1 MMRAVTKK
9 IATILRTLG
18 FDESCGFYYHKD
30 GDIAVSC
37 TSLRNSEVKNIIAT
51 PNVFEAKQWIKETFG
66 YFIEVRY
73 MHFDDDWGYT
83 VDVVELDKFEDD
95 GYVIRHENSAR
106 FETEEEAVC
115 AGLLDALKMIESSKK
130 KEWKPKSGYVPFDIA
145 ELLEEKGF
153 PVDKI
158 DNWYDGCDREYI
170 RFSGQVQEVENE
182 KRLRCIN
189 VNCYPLIPHSVVQ
202 DWFIQMHDIFVGV
215 SRDVTSRN
223 ENRYLWNIY
232 SDSTGR
238 VGVHSGT
245 GRTVEEAYEN
255 AFKYILENLI

>member
-18 FDESCGFYYHKD
+18 FDESCSFYYHKD

-73 MHFDDDWGYT
+73 MKSLDDDWKYT

-95 GYVIRHENSAR
+95 GYIVRHENPEG

-115 AGLLDALKMIESSKK
+115 AGLLDTLKMIESSRR
-130 KEWKPKSGYVPFDIA
+130 KEWKPKNGYVPFDVV
-145 ELLEEKGF
+145 ELLEKKGF

-158 DNWYDGCDREYI
+158 DSWYDEYDRSE
-170 RFSGQVQEVENE
+170 SEE
-182 KRLRCIN
+182 RCIS

-202 DWFIQMHDIFVGV
+202 DWFIEMHDIFVGV
-215 SRDVTSRN
+215 SRDITSRT

-238 VGVHSGT
+238 ISTHSGT

-255 AFKYILENLI
+255 AFIYILENLI